1 MLDNIFRIANDFNDL
16 EKLKIYNLISQKG
29 GGNMDILKLIFG
41 SILIVIGLIFI
52 YLPSTYSS
60 TIATVTNI
68 NTDSNLYKYVTL
80 NYNVNNQAY
89 TKQIVL
95 GRNHNLEKN
104 STINIYHDN
113 NDPNIINL
121 DINTYYVMAFIFVL
135 FGLYIIF
142 INNKK
147 PIRKIINDTS
157 IYSTDSNLDNIQ
169 IL

>member
-52 YLPSTYSS
+52 YLPSTYLS
-60 TIATVTNI
+60 TVATVTNI
-68 NTDSNLYKYVTL
+68 TSDNLYKYVTL
-80 NYNVNNQAY
+80 NYNVNNQPY
-89 TKQIVL
+89 TKQVVL
-95 GRNHNLEKN
+95 GRNHDLAQN
-104 STINIYHDN
+104 STITVYHDK
-113 NDPNIINL
+113 NDPNMINL
-121 DINTYYVMAFIFVL
+121 DINSYYIMSFIFGL

-142 INNKK
+142 ANNSK
-147 PIRKIINDTS
+147 PIHKMTNDTS

-169 IL
+169 II